1 MPDNAVAARMSER
14 LRHNSITPM
23 PIDAPIAGASAT
35 V

>member
-1 MPDNAVAARMSER
+1 MSER